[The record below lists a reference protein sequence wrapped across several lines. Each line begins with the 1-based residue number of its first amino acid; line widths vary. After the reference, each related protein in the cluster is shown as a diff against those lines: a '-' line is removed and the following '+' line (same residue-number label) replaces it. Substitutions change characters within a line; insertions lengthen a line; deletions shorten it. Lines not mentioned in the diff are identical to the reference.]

1 MISAFDTLQ
10 NKFAGNSNIGR
21 NFLEYFKVCFAFP
34 EKWFCICQG
43 NLAFSSLEPIFN
55 HSEDSIYGFHR
66 LQGKFIGSSNIRR
79 KFLENFKLWKAFP
92 QKWFCIRQ
100 PNLAFSSLEHILHGP
115 EDSIS
120 AFDTLKKKFIG
131 NSNIGRKVLEYFKVC
146 LAFPEKW
153 FCIRQPNLVS

>member
-1 MISAFDTLQ
+1 M
-10 NKFAGNSNIGR
+10 
-21 NFLEYFKVCFAFP
+21 
-34 EKWFCICQG
+34 
-43 NLAFSSLEPIFN
+43 
-55 HSEDSIYGFHR
+55 
-66 LQGKFIGSSNIRR
+66 
-79 KFLENFKLWKAFP
+79 ENFKLWKAFP